1 MPRVYKITR
10 LPEGYCKLA
19 IAAWKSLPDY
29 ELFEIEG
36 KLVYTDDIAS
46 YLEEETE
53 VMCMTEVFDSH
64 FEFERWLLKTVVEW
78 IEHDPLMLDDLDE
91 HIKLA

>member
-19 IAAWKSLPDY
+19 IAAWKSLSDY
-29 ELFEIEG
+29 ELYEIEG

-46 YLEEETE
+46 YLEDETE

>member
-1 MPRVYKITR
+1 MRRYYKYDR

-36 KLVYTDDIAS
+36 KLVYTDDVAS
-46 YLEEETE
+46 YLEEDTE
-53 VMCMTEVFDSH
+53 VGYMAEVFDSH
-64 FEFERWLLKTVVEW
+64 FEFERWLLKTVVQW